1 MERQRK
7 QILSE
12 NLRVLLFK
20 FSAPTITGMVIVAL
34 YNFVDTLF
42 VGNIVGPDAIAG
54 LTIVLPVNIFI
65 IAIGLLTGVGS
76 ASIISRSLGRGR
88 HNEKA
93 IVAGGDSI
101 VLNTILNIITII
113 PIYIFSEDILR
124 FLGASSKVLPYA
136 RDYMNIMLIGFVF
149 LSFSVNGSNL
159 IRAEGKPRASMYQ
172 MLIGSILNIILD
184 YYFIAIL
191 GWGVKG
197 AAIGTVLSH
206 VTSAIYIFIFFMS
219 KSSIFH
225 LKPGMFKIS
234 KPISREI
241 LRLGI
246 PSFLMEI
253 MGSIVFLLF
262 IRFVGIYGGDV
273 YITITGIGIRIID
286 LIFMPLLGISHG
298 FSPIVG
304 FNYGAKLY
312 LRVKRVLREA
322 FILTSVITLSGFLL
336 MFFFPELLMGIFT
349 SDTEIIEKGILPLRL
364 IAMLSPVWSFPV
376 LGSAFFQ
383 AIGKARPSLIITL
396 SRDLFFFIPFIFIL
410 PIFFGLWGVW
420 ASWPLTDFCC
430 FLMTAIFLIREIK
443 IINRKI
449 EMGEGKVIYDKS

>member
-20 FSAPTITGMVIVAL
+20 FSAPTITGMTIVAL

-76 ASIISRSLGRGR
+76 ASIVSRSLGRG
-88 HNEKA
+88 HNERA

-124 FLGASSKVLPYA
+124 FLGASSEVLPYA
-136 RDYMNIMLIGFVF
+136 RDYMNIMLFGFVF
-149 LSFSVNGSNL
+149 LSFSINGSNL
-159 IRAEGKPRASMYQ
+159 IRAEGKPRASMYE
-172 MLIGSILNIILD
+172 MVIGSILNIILD
-184 YYFIAIL
+184 YLFIVIL

-206 VTSAIYIFIFFMS
+206 IASAIYIFIFFMS

-225 LKPGMFKIS
+225 LRPGMFKIS
-234 KPISREI
+234 KSISREI
-241 LRLGI
+241 LSLGI

-253 MGSIVFLLF
+253 MGSIVFLFF
-262 IRFVGIYGGDV
+262 IRFVGKYGGDV

-286 LIFMPLLGISHG
+286 LIFMPLLGISQG
-298 FSPIVG
+298 FSPLVG

-312 LRVKRVLREA
+312 LRVKRVLKEA

-336 MFFFPELLMGIFT
+336 MVIFPELLLGIFT
-349 SDTEIIEKGILPLRL
+349 SDMEVIEKGVMPLRL
-364 IAMLSPVWSFPV
+364 IAMLAPVWSFPV

-396 SRDLFFFIPFIFIL
+396 SRDLFFFIPSIFIL
-410 PIFFGLWGVW
+410 PLFFKLWGVW

-430 FLMTAIFLIREIK
+430 FLMTAIFLIREIR

-449 EMGEGKVIYDKS
+449 EMGEGKIIYDNS